1 MNKKRHYKKRQLKNI
16 NETKKVKEESKMK
29 EILKMKEIKV
39 KIEEATEDNKFIIE
53 I

>member
-1 MNKKRHYKKRQLKNI
+1 MNMKRSYKKRQLKNI
-16 NETKKVKEESKMK
+16 NEIKKVKEVPKPK
-29 EILKMKEIKV
+29 QIKV

>member
-1 MNKKRHYKKRQLKNI
+1 MYKKRSYKKRELKNA
-16 NETKKVKEESKMK
+16 NEIKKVKEVAKPK
-29 EILKMKEIKV
+29 EINF

>member
-1 MNKKRHYKKRQLKNI
+1 MYKKRSYKKRQLKNI

>member
-1 MNKKRHYKKRQLKNI
+1 MNLKKIKNELKP
-16 NETKKVKEESKMK
+16 
-29 EILKMKEIKV
+29 KEIKV

>member
-1 MNKKRHYKKRQLKNI
+1 MYKKRSYKKRQIKNKDEPKKIKNELKP
-16 NETKKVKEESKMK
+16 
-29 EILKMKEIKV
+29 KEIKV